1 MVGLYDGQG
10 VLRFVGSSSQAC
22 VDYADLFELP
32 LVRCFLEALPE
43 PTSIK
48 IREHRRR
55 AGCSN

>member
-1 MVGLYDGQG
+1 
-10 VLRFVGSSSQAC
+10 
-22 VDYADLFELP
+22 VDYAVLFELP

-43 PTSIK
+43 PTTIR